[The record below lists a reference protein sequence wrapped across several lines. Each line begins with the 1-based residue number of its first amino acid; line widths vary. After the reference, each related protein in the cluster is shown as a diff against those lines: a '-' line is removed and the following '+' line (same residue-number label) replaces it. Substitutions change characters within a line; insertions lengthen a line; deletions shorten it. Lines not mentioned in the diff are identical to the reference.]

1 MVVAFCMSVS
11 HYKSEWS
18 LSSCLLILPLQSTL
32 TMRVTSILGVPILPV
47 SPVLARLRICA
58 CVCVI
63 VHVFCVCPS
72 YHVSWCGS
80 LQGSCGCTSQRM
92 CAVAECNYSDR
103 QGNCPPSP
111 TAKRILILSGLTV
124 PPNERERGGGITIS
138 FPQRTTRVNCLAF
151 CSLLWW
157 KSREKRAEKQ
167 TKPSQRAWTA
177 TQRFCASASRNGSIS
192 PCKFLAYFHIGLAN
206 VSHEIQPF
214 CFTVVAFTRHCH
226 DWAK

>member
-32 TMRVTSILGVPILPV
+32 TMRETSILGVPILPF

-92 CAVAECNYSDR
+92 CAVAEYNYSDR

-124 PPNERERGGGITIS
+124 PPSERGGG
-138 FPQRTTRVNCLAF
+138 R
-151 CSLLWW
+151 
-157 KSREKRAEKQ
+157 
-167 TKPSQRAWTA
+167 
-177 TQRFCASASRNGSIS
+177 
-192 PCKFLAYFHIGLAN
+192 
-206 VSHEIQPF
+206 
-214 CFTVVAFTRHCH
+214 
-226 DWAK
+226 